1 MVSVSIRAGALC
13 LVTASL
19 LSSSSDPRPATA
31 PAQIARQRET
41 PAEMPT
47 PSVEDLQRRGTVTF
61 LMGHSAASHFLYR
74 GEQMG
79 FEYELAQ
86 RFAKELGIELEI
98 VTPPPD
104 EELTEWLKMGKGD
117 IVAGLVT
124 TYASD
129 MDPLYLSTPY
139 LTTSA

>member
-1 MVSVSIRAGALC
+1 M
-13 LVTASL
+13 TASL
-19 LSSSSDPRPATA
+19 LSSPSDPRPATA

-61 LMGHSAASHFLYR
+61 LMRHSAASYFLYR

-86 RFAKELGIELEI
+86 GFAKELGVELEI